1 MEKTIA
7 AAAIMYRV
15 KKKEFT
21 LNAGEP
27 TIELNKGSHKPI

>member
-1 MEKTIA
+1 
-7 AAAIMYRV
+7 MYKV
-15 KKKEFT
+15 KKKKEFT